1 MISEESPTILTID
14 NLLSEDDIKTAMKCI
29 EMECVSTATTSDYQ
43 EDIFRDGAEEEEDNH
58 FSDAV
63 ERALSNSIGTQQ
75 NIPVEHVNSPLEQF
89 LWVVTNH
96 PNAMDQEDIVTGA
109 NFIQRRQA
117 RQKWESEGGR
127 QLLELSMDEKPFAKA
142 GKRYE
147 MPNEVKD
154 MLLEKILRR
163 IMRNP
168 QNWSVHDATIV
179 KYDEGESQVPH
190 VDPCDCTI
198 LVYFDDG
205 ATCTNLKEE
214 CSSAGLNGGDTCF
227 PVIGCTV
234 PVEVGRV
241 LLFFSSTPP
250 PSGERDVTSI
260 HHGGLVQSGRKV
272 VAQVMLSFGGENSSI
287 SSWLEILT
295 VQLIV
300 KMVQSNTI
308 VIEWYAWNKHE
319 DSPPLRLSFLLKR
332 SRGGGTGSSLYHF
345 DQAGRMRVEADQ
357 NTLPVDCHLH
367 FLALRPSTRNDN
379 NDESEQR
386 KYEVDVQRIIA
397 NVLHWKNNSP
407 H

>member
-1 MISEESPTILTID
+1 MTITLYGRPSCTGKRKRAQRQVVLAMGSILAVAPLPPARGFMLLPTPHHHESRNTMMLLAASESPLAVESTMISEESPTILTID
-14 NLLSEDDIKTAMKCI
+14 NLLSEDDIKTAMKYI

-63 ERALSNSIGTQQ
+63 ERALSNGIGTQQ
-75 NIPVEHVNSPLEQF
+75 NIPAEHVDSPLEQF

-147 MPNEVKD
+147 MPTKVKD

-168 QNWSVHDATIV
+168 PNWSVHDATIV

-198 LVYFDDG
+198 LVYLDDG
-205 ATCTNLKEE
+205 ATNLEKEY
-214 CSSAGLNGGDTCF
+214 SSVGLNGGETCF
-227 PVIGCTV
+227 PVTSIGCRRV

-250 PSGERDVTSI
+250 PSSEQDVTSI

-272 VAQVMLSFGGENSSI
+272 VAQIMLSYRGDISI
-287 SSWLEILT
+287 SCWLEILT
-295 VQLIV
+295 L
-300 KMVQSNTI
+300 
-308 VIEWYAWNKHE
+308 
-319 DSPPLRLSFLLKR
+319 
-332 SRGGGTGSSLYHF
+332 
-345 DQAGRMRVEADQ
+345 
-357 NTLPVDCHLH
+357 
-367 FLALRPSTRNDN
+367 
-379 NDESEQR
+379 
-386 KYEVDVQRIIA
+386 
-397 NVLHWKNNSP
+397 
-407 H
+407 

>member
-1 MISEESPTILTID
+1 MVASPRPLTLRGHQQSREMTVTTACSPSCTGKRKRAQRQVVLAMGSILAVAPLPPARGFMLLPTPHHHESRNTMMLLAASESPLAVESTMISEESPTILTID
-14 NLLSEDDIKTAMKCI
+14 NLLSEDDIKTAMKYI

-63 ERALSNSIGTQQ
+63 ERALSNGIGTQQ
-75 NIPVEHVNSPLEQF
+75 NIPAEHVDSPLEQF

-147 MPNEVKD
+147 IPTKVKD

-163 IMRNP
+163 MMRNP
-168 QNWSVHDATIV
+168 QNWSIHDATIV

-198 LVYFDDG
+198 LVYLDDG
-205 ATCTNLKEE
+205 ATNLEEE
-214 CSSAGLNGGDTCF
+214 CSSVELNGGDTCF
-227 PVIGCTV
+227 PVVGYKV

-272 VAQVMLSFGGENSSI
+272 VAQIMLSFGGENSSI
-287 SSWLEILT
+287 SSWLETLT
-295 VQLIV
+295 V
-300 KMVQSNTI
+300 
-308 VIEWYAWNKHE
+308 
-319 DSPPLRLSFLLKR
+319 
-332 SRGGGTGSSLYHF
+332 
-345 DQAGRMRVEADQ
+345 
-357 NTLPVDCHLH
+357 
-367 FLALRPSTRNDN
+367 
-379 NDESEQR
+379 
-386 KYEVDVQRIIA
+386 
-397 NVLHWKNNSP
+397 
-407 H
+407 